1 MTKLQRWFVRL
12 TFWGFFIFAA
22 VDLHGAFHF
31 LLLNSILAYVPIEL
45 SFWLTPR
52 RSPLLFWLIA
62 VIWLLF
68 YPNAPYLMTD
78 LFHLSLLKP
87 YGINGLLRFD
97 LPMWRDFAYLVGPM
111 MVSTIIGTW
120 GVDRIAQQLTQR
132 LHFQRLPASCGIICA
147 ALFLFASVGVYV
159 GRFLRLHS
167 IYLLITPQYI
177 VKQLVEMWSLKMLAF
192 VLMMWLLQLLIYA
205 AWRFTMP
212 TVPHQTPDKS

>member
-1 MTKLQRWFVRL
+1 MTKLQRWLIRL
-12 TFWGFFIFAA
+12 AFWGFFVFAA
-22 VDLHGAFHF
+22 LDFHGAFHF
-31 LLLNSILAYVPIEL
+31 LLLNSILAYIPIEL
-45 SFWLTPR
+45 SFWLTTR

-111 MVSTIIGTW
+111 MVATIVGTW
-120 GVDRIAQQLTQR
+120 GVDRVAQQLTQR
-132 LHFQRLPASCGIICA
+132 LHLTKLPANRVLICA
-147 ALFLFASVGVYV
+147 ALFLFSSIGVYV
-159 GRFLRLHS
+159 GRFMRLHS

-177 VKQLVEMWSLKMLAF
+177 IKQLLEMWSPKMLAF

-212 TVPHQTPDKS
+212 ATDNHPTN

>member
-1 MTKLQRWFVRL
+1 MTSLQRWLLRL
-12 TFWGFFIFAA
+12 IYWVFIGFAA
-22 VDLHGAFHF
+22 LSIHGSFSF
-31 LLLNSILAYVPIEL
+31 LLLNTILAYIPIEL
-45 SFWLTPR
+45 SFWLTKR
-52 RSPLLFWLIA
+52 RSALLFWLIA

-111 MVSTIIGTW
+111 LVSILVGTYS
-120 GVDRIAQQLTQR
+120 VDQIALEIQRR
-132 LHFQRLPASCGIICA
+132 LHLAKLPWGRSLISGG
-147 ALFLFASVGVYV
+147 LFLFASIGVYV

-177 VKQLVEMWSLKMLAF
+177 IKQLIEMWSEKMFAF
-192 VLMMWLLQLLIYA
+192 VLIIWGLQLLFYLVWRWTLA
-205 AWRFTMP
+205 AAND
-212 TVPHQTPDKS
+212 QTK

>member
-1 MTKLQRWFVRL
+1 MTKLQRWLVRL
-12 TFWGFFIFAA
+12 AFWGFFIFAA

-31 LLLNSILAYVPIEL
+31 LLLNSVLAYIPIEL
-45 SFWLTPR
+45 SFWLTKR
-52 RSPLLFWLIA
+52 RGLLLFWSMT

-111 MVSTIIGTW
+111 MVATIIGTW
-120 GVDRIAQQLTQR
+120 GVDRVAQQLTYR
-132 LHFQRLPASCGIICA
+132 LRLGRLPASRSIICA

-177 VKQLVEMWSLKMLAF
+177 VKQLLEMWSLKMLAF
-192 VLMMWLLQLLIYA
+192 VLMMWLLQLIIYA

-212 TVPHQTPDKS
+212 PISHQAENDS

>member
-1 MTKLQRWFVRL
+1 
-12 TFWGFFIFAA
+12 
-22 VDLHGAFHF
+22 
-31 LLLNSILAYVPIEL
+31 
-45 SFWLTPR
+45 
-52 RSPLLFWLIA
+52 
-62 VIWLLF
+62 
-68 YPNAPYLMTD
+68 MTD

-132 LHFQRLPASCGIICA
+132 LHLHRLPASRSLICA

-205 AWRFTMP
+205 AWRFAMPTMP
-212 TVPHQTPDKS
+212 PQTPDKS

>member
-1 MTKLQRWFVRL
+1 MTSLQRWLLRL
-12 TFWGFFIFAA
+12 IYWVFIGFAA
-22 VDLHGAFHF
+22 LSIHGSFSF
-31 LLLNSILAYVPIEL
+31 LLLNTILAYIPIEL
-45 SFWLTPR
+45 SFWLTKR
-52 RSPLLFWLIA
+52 RSALLFWLIA

-111 MVSTIIGTW
+111 LVSVLVGTYS
-120 GVDRIAQQLTQR
+120 VDQIALEIQRR
-132 LHFQRLPASCGIICA
+132 LHLAKLPWGRSLISGG
-147 ALFLFASVGVYV
+147 LFLFASIGVYV

-177 VKQLVEMWSLKMLAF
+177 IKQLIEMWSEKMFAF
-192 VLMMWLLQLLIYA
+192 VLIIWGLQLLFYLVWRWTLA
-205 AWRFTMP
+205 AAND
-212 TVPHQTPDKS
+212 QTK

>member
-1 MTKLQRWFVRL
+1 MTKLQRWLVRL
-12 TFWGFFIFAA
+12 AFWGFFIFAA

-45 SFWLTPR
+45 SFWLTER
-52 RSPLLFWLIA
+52 RGPLLFWFMT

-111 MVSTIIGTW
+111 MVATIIGTW
-120 GVDRIAQQLTQR
+120 GVDRVARQLTYR
-132 LHFQRLPASCGIICA
+132 LRLSRLPASRSIICS

-177 VKQLVEMWSLKMLAF
+177 VKQLLEMWSLKMLAF
-192 VLMMWLLQLLIYA
+192 VLMMWLLQLIIYA

-212 TVPHQTPDKS
+212 TTPHQAENDS

>member
-1 MTKLQRWFVRL
+1 MTRTQRWVIRL
-12 TFWGFFIFAA
+12 LYWGFLIFAA
-22 VDLHGAFHF
+22 LDLHGTFHF
-31 LLLNSILAYVPIEL
+31 LLLNTFLAYIPIEL
-45 SFWLTPR
+45 SFWLTKR
-52 RSPLLFWLIA
+52 RTNLTFWLIA

-97 LPMWRDFAYLVGPM
+97 LSMWRNFAYLMGPM
-111 MVSTIIGTW
+111 LVSTVIGTW
-120 GVDRIAQQLTQR
+120 GVDQVAQESVRR
-132 LHFQRLPASCGIICA
+132 LHLTKLPAGRFLISA
-147 ALFLFASVGVYV
+147 ALFLFAGIGVYV

-177 VKQLVEMWSLKMLAF
+177 VQQLLDMWSLKMMAF
-192 VLMMWLLQLLIYA
+192 VLLMWGLQLLLYT

-212 TVPHQTPDKS
+212 PTQSLSK